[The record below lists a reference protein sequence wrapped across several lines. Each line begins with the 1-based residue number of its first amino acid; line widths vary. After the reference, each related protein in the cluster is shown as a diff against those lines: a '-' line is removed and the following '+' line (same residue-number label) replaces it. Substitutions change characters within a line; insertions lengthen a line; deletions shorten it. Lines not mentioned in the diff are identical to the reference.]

1 MKATDRDKEKHRQLQ
16 MEDYLQRVPAE
27 QEENAEV
34 CASPK
39 ITENNITDT
48 NEQTEGLSSCTSC
61 LIKR

>member
-1 MKATDRDKEKHRQLQ
+1 MKVTERDNEKHRQLQ
-16 MEDYLQRVPAE
+16 IEDYLQRAPAE
-27 QEENAEV
+27 QEGYAEV
-34 CASPK
+34 CVSPK